1 MAHRF
6 EITQDLEVGAT
17 PEQVWEA
24 IATGRGMDSWFMGQS
39 EVEPREGGR
48 ARWSI
53 GGYTEDST
61 VSTWDPPRRFVNTGT
76 EGPDGSFH
84 RFDYRIEDRGS
95 GRTTIRYVH
104 SGMLGGDWEAEYEAM
119 SEGDPMYLHK
129 LVEYLTYF
137 SGRFATGIDAQGP
150 KVADREHAM
159 STFRRGLGMGDDAA
173 DGDQVRLSPEG
184 LEPVEGVVDHV
195 SQSFLGVR
203 SNDALYRFIYGF
215 DGSVMVGH
223 HLFAD
228 GVDPEA
234 ARLAWRRW
242 LERLFGPSAGD
253 GTTSD

>member
-17 PEQVWEA
+17 PEAVWEA

-53 GGYTEDST
+53 GGYTEEST

-76 EGPDGSFH
+76 EGPDGAFH

-95 GRTTIRYVH
+95 GRTAIRYVH

-119 SEGDPMYLHK
+119 SEGDPMYFQK
-129 LVEYLTYF
+129 LVEYITHF
-137 SGRFATGIDAQGP
+137 SGRFATPIDSQGP
-150 KVADREHAM
+150 DVEGREHAM
-159 STFRRGLGMGDDAA
+159 SVFRTGLGIPDEVKEGDP
-173 DGDQVRLSPEG
+173 VRLTPEG
-184 LEPVEGVVDHV
+184 FPPIDGVVDCV

-203 SNDALYRFIYGF
+203 SDNALYRFIYGF
-215 DGSVMVGH
+215 TGNVMVGH
-223 HLFAD
+223 HLFAE
-228 GVDPEA
+228 GVDQAQTEA
-234 ARLAWRRW
+234 AWTSW
-242 LERLFGPSAGD
+242 MNRLFGPSAGD
-253 GTTSD
+253 GAAAG

>member
-119 SEGDPMYLHK
+119 SEGDPMYLQK

-137 SGRFATGIDAQGP
+137 SGRFAIGIDAHGP
-150 KVADREHAM
+150 KVAGSRARD
-159 STFRRGLGMGDDAA
+159 
-173 DGDQVRLSPEG
+173 VR
-184 LEPVEGVVDHV
+184 V
-195 SQSFLGVR
+195 
-203 SNDALYRFIYGF
+203 
-215 DGSVMVGH
+215 
-223 HLFAD
+223 
-228 GVDPEA
+228 
-234 ARLAWRRW
+234 
-242 LERLFGPSAGD
+242 PSGAGD
-253 GTTSD
+253 GRRCRRRRPGASHA

>member
-1 MAHRF
+1 
-6 EITQDLEVGAT
+6 
-17 PEQVWEA
+17 
-24 IATGRGMDSWFMGQS
+24 
-39 EVEPREGGR
+39 
-48 ARWSI
+48 
-53 GGYTEDST
+53 
-61 VSTWDPPRRFVNTGT
+61 
-76 EGPDGSFH
+76 
-84 RFDYRIEDRGS
+84 
-95 GRTTIRYVH
+95 
-104 SGMLGGDWEAEYEAM
+104 MLGGDWEAEYEGM

-150 KVADREHAM
+150 TVADREHAM
-159 STFRRGLGMGDDAA
+159 SVFRRGLGMGDDAA

-184 LEPVEGVVDHV
+184 LEPIEGVVDHV
-195 SQSFLGVR
+195 SPSFLGVR

-234 ARLAWRRW
+234 TRLAWQRW

>member
-6 EITQDLEVGAT
+6 EITKELEVGAT

-24 IATGRGMDSWFMGQS
+24 IATGPGMDSWFMGRS

-53 GGYTEDST
+53 GGYTEEST
-61 VSTWDPPRRFVNTGT
+61 VTTWDPPRRFVNSGG

-95 GRTTIRYVH
+95 GRTAIRYVH
-104 SGMLGGDWEAEYEAM
+104 SGMLGGDWEAEYEGM

-150 KVADREHAM
+150 KVPDRENAM
-159 STFRRGLGMGDDAA
+159 STFRSGLGLGKAA
-173 DGDQVRLSPEG
+173 EGDQVRLTPEG
-184 LEPVEGVVDHV
+184 LEPIDGVVDYV
-195 SQSFLGVR
+195 SPSFLGVR

-223 HLFAD
+223 HLFAAD
-228 GVDPEA
+228 ADPEDA
-234 ARLAWRRW
+234 RRAWQTWLARL
-242 LERLFGPSAGD
+242 FDPSVGD
-253 GTTSD
+253 GAVSG

>member
-53 GGYTEDST
+53 GGYTEDSE

-119 SEGDPMYLHK
+119 SEGDPMYLQK

-137 SGRFATGIDAQGP
+137 SGRFAIGIDAHGP
-150 KVADREHAM
+150 TVPDREHAM
-159 STFRRGLGMGDDAA
+159 SVFRRGLGIGDDAA
-173 DGDQVRLSPEG
+173 DGDQVRLTPEG
-184 LEPVEGVVDHV
+184 FEPFEGVVDYV
-195 SQSFLGVR
+195 SPSFLGVR

-215 DGSVMVGH
+215 DGSVILGH
-223 HLFAD
+223 HLFAGD
-228 GVDPEA
+228 VDAEA
-234 ARLAWRRW
+234 ARLAWQRW
-242 LERLFGPSAGD
+242 LEWLFGPLAGD
-253 GTTSD
+253 GATSG